1 MKLFPFKNR
10 DRKRRSRRLW
20 NRSFIFLN
28 LSFFLAFTNISF
40 FYIYPLALDGMGI
53 GPFLIG
59 FVMGLFSV
67 AAVIIRP
74 FLGKI
79 VLLKGEFMVISTGLI
94 LSFISSLGYILIT
107 AFGPGMLIIRVV
119 HGIGFS
125 AFIAGAFSFAARTFN
140 PLKRAE
146 AFGVLGAFMMA
157 AIALAPSF
165 GEFLVRQ
172 WGFYA
177 MYMAAAGS
185 LIMAFAAV
193 CMINYPLSSTYHINN
208 KAGVRYFELLKKNRS
223 YLFLL
228 ISTFIFAHCQCS
240 VTNFLA
246 LIADEKGVTS
256 GRFFFISFSVAIL
269 ILITTGRFIDRHGKL
284 FIIKLSYPLFCLGIL
299 LIPAMIRPPFFLIP
313 AVLYGVAM
321 GLLFPTHNA
330 LAADHGSKTEKP
342 AIMSLFTAVYDSGFI
357 SGTILSGWYAHKTS
371 LNILFWTCGILA
383 ALGFLLVV
391 ASPIKEG

>member
-10 DRKRRSRRLW
+10 DRKSGSETLW

-40 FYIYPLALDGMGI
+40 FYIYPLSLDDMGI

-59 FVMGLFSV
+59 FVMGLFSI

-74 FLGKI
+74 FFGKM
-79 VLLKGEFMVISTGLI
+79 VLLKGEFIVISMGLI
-94 LSFISSLGYILIT
+94 LSFVSSLGYILIT

-125 AFIAGAFSFAARTFN
+125 AFIAGGFSFAARTFN
-140 PLKRAE
+140 PLQRAE
-146 AFGVLGAFMMA
+146 AFGILGAFMMA

-165 GEFLVRQ
+165 GEFLVRR
-172 WGFYA
+172 WGFDA
-177 MYMAAAGS
+177 MYMAAAAS
-185 LIMAFAAV
+185 LIMALAAA
-193 CMINYPLSSTYHINN
+193 CMIDYPLSSSYSIND
-208 KAGVRYFELLKKNRS
+208 KVGIRYFELLKNRS

-256 GRFFFISFSVAIL
+256 GRFFFTSFSTAIL
-269 ILITTGRFIDRHGKL
+269 ILITMGRFIDRHGKL
-284 FIIKLSYPLFCLGIL
+284 FIIRLSYPLFCLGIL
-299 LIPAMIRPPFFLIP
+299 LIPAMIKPPFFLIP
-313 AVLYGVAM
+313 AVLYGVGM

-330 LAADHGSKTEKP
+330 LAADHGSRMDKP
-342 AIMSLFTAVYDSGFI
+342 AIMSLFTAVYDSGFVT
-357 SGTILSGWYAHKTS
+357 GTILSGWYVHKTS
-371 LNILFWTCGILA
+371 LDTLIWSCGILA

-391 ASPIKEG
+391 VSPIKEG